1 MLQDYDVVCRVRQ
14 GKAEAAELMSRR
26 NDKIRGNVMINLCK
40 DANDNIAC
48 ILMLMISMSF
58 NSVIKAERKTH
69 VTSERKDK

>member
-1 MLQDYDVVCRVRQ
+1 
-14 GKAEAAELMSRR
+14 MSRR
-26 NDKIRGNVMINLCK
+26 NEKIRGNVMINLCK

-58 NSVIKAERKTH
+58 NSIIKARRKTH